1 MQLSGLIHP
10 WVLTS
15 LLLLNGY
22 DNVTLIMGKKS
33 SKLVLVSSHIIQ
45 MGETFTG
52 N

>member
-10 WVLTS
+10 WVLTP
-15 LLLLNGY
+15 LLLINGY
-22 DNVTLIMGKKS
+22 DVNGDHGGKS
-33 SKLVLVSSHIIQ
+33 SKLVLISSHIIQ